1 MATRHMQTPI
11 FHRVV
16 EHNNVL
22 YFAGV
27 VADDL
32 SQDMK
37 GQTAQICAKLD
48 KLLAEVG
55 SSKEKLLS
63 ATLFITDMAQKPG
76 MNEAWT
82 AWIPA
87 EALPTRATLGVA
99 DLGENV
105 LIEVVITAY
114 K

>member
-1 MATRHMQTPI
+1 MTTRHMQTKI

-16 EHNNVL
+16 EHNGVL
-22 YFAGV
+22 YFSGI

-32 SQDMK
+32 SQPMK
-37 GQTAQICAKLD
+37 GQTEQICAKLD
-48 KLLAEVG
+48 ELLGEVG
-55 SSKEKLLS
+55 SSKEKLLT
-63 ATLFITDMAQKPG
+63 ATLFITDMSQKPG

-82 AWIPA
+82 SWIPA

-105 LIEVVITAY
+105 LIEVVVSAY